1 VSVENLN
8 LKGRTILLGIT
19 GSIAAYKSADL
30 CSRLTEAGASVYPIL
45 TQSACRFIQPL
56 TLQIIAKNPAL
67 TDLWDE
73 SDHNHPKHIELAD
86 AADLLLVAPASAHCV
101 ALFAQ
106 GLAPDLLSTVHL
118 ATKAPV
124 LIAPAMNGK
133 MYEHPATQAN
143 LNTLKE
149 RNYHFVDPEEG
160 MLACGYVGLG
170 KLALVETILC
180 KVNSLLKGK

>member
-1 VSVENLN
+1 MTVENLT

-73 SDHNHPKHIELAD
+73 SEHNHPKHIELAD
-86 AADLLLVAPASAHCV
+86 SADLLLVAPASAQCI

-118 ATKAPV
+118 ATKAPI

-143 LNTLKE
+143 LATLKE
-149 RNYHFVDPEEG
+149 RNYHFVDPVEG
-160 MLACGYVGLG
+160 LLACGYEGIG
-170 KLALVETILC
+170 KLAPVERILSQ
-180 KVNSLLKGK
+180 VNGLLEAK